1 MLFDELLDTLQNLI
15 KIRPSRQNIA
25 DILGVSQA
33 AIGNRIAR
41 ESHLKFEEIMKIE
54 QAYGI
59 VGALTG
65 SFAPANTE
73 SVTLDFYPNVFGSC
87 GTGLMVFDDTSEK
100 IAVTKDIISNYSQH
114 NKYSVISARG
124 SSMSP
129 VILDDDKLIIQHDI
143 YEQIIDDTVYL
154 FQYNGELF
162 IKRLVKNI
170 DQIICIS
177 ENPRFEDR
185 IIDPEKGNFNIV
197 GKVVGLIRNKV

>member
-1 MLFDELLDTLQNLI
+1 MFVDTLFDTLQNLTNI
-15 KIRPSRQNIA
+15 KPSAKSVVSYLGITEKALYARKARNSKLTVEELVKIERGFGLP
-25 DILGVSQA
+25 IGSLSGVSLSDIQ
-33 AIGNRIAR
+33 
-41 ESHLKFEEIMKIE
+41 
-54 QAYGI
+54 
-59 VGALTG
+59 
-65 SFAPANTE
+65 
-73 SVTLDFYPNVFGSC
+73 LDYYPNVFGSC

-170 DQIICIS
+170 DQVICIS